1 MLIEFSLFIF
11 TWVLL
16 IWESLFHFLVKSK
29 KKKTTITLVK
39 LLTLAFSQVVLL
51 INYSFNDSEAA

>member
-16 IWESLFHFLVKSK
+16 IWESLFHFLVKK